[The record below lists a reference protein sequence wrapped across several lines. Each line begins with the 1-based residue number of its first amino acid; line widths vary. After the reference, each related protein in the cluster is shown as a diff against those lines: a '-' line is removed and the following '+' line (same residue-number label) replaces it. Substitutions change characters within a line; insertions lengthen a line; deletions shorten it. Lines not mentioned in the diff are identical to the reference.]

1 MGQAKNRGTYAERV
15 AQAQKNQKVDLN
27 NYFWNLGDGE
37 AVDKH
42 RVDIVKGLLNVHINN
57 IDNLNILVKNAKNK
71 KTSGQNGFAF
81 QVGTLFKQFAEFH
94 VGPESNCDVD
104 TMLDIF
110 TEFLQAENP
119 KLSPCMTMNDGVISQ
134 GWGYIGSK
142 GNLSIRWAKFPESN
156 KQVTFVST
164 VKAETCNT
172 VDMSEA
178 DITPDE
184 FAKKCV
190 SEIQKHKAKEE
201 A

>member
-1 MGQAKNRGTYAERV
+1 MGQAKQRGTYAERV
-15 AQAQKNQKVDLN
+15 AQAQQNQKVDLN

-42 RVDIVKGLLNVHINN
+42 RVDIVKGLLNVQINN
-57 IDNLNILVKNAKNK
+57 IDNLDILVKNAKNK
-71 KTSGQNGFAF
+71 KTSCQAGFAF
-81 QVGTLFKQFAEFH
+81 QMGTLFKQFAEFH
-94 VGPESNCDVD
+94 IGPESNCDVD

-119 KLSPCMTMNDGVISQ
+119 KLSPVMTMNNGAISQ

-156 KQVTFVST
+156 KTVTFVST
-164 VKAETCNT
+164 VKADTCNT
-172 VDMSEA
+172 LDMSESAVSDLA
-178 DITPDE
+178 DKLDSVI
-184 FAKKCV
+184 K
-190 SEIQKHKAKEE
+190 KHKAE